1 MSGPENN
8 LALAWS
14 KLRTHIEMDDPVP
27 AGLYLGCNHHYK
39 KEKDAMK
46 VTYDMKHYRTTAVE
60 AYQKVCI
67 TATGKRAALTK
78 VATPFV
84 EEDQLA
90 ARAIAPLRRGTL
102 HSV

>member
-1 MSGPENN
+1 
-8 LALAWS
+8 
-14 KLRTHIEMDDPVP
+14 MDDPVP

-39 KEKDAMK
+39 KEKDVMK
-46 VTYDMKHYRTTAVE
+46 VTYDMTHYLTTAVE

-67 TATGKRAALTK
+67 TATGKRAALKK

-90 ARAIAPLRRGTL
+90 AKAKALMCRGTL